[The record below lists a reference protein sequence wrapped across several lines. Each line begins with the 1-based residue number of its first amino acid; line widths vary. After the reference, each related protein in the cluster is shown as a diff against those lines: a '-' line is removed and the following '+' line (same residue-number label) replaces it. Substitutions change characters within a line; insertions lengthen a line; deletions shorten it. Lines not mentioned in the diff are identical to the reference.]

1 MTHHSDLVHCHHAED
16 CGACALLEV
25 SYASQLRHKEELLA
39 RAMGRYGAG
48 IEQKLEPCLPSP
60 YFDGY
65 RNRARMAVGL
75 SRHRENTTRLGYFRQ
90 GSREIVD
97 APDCQVLIPELLDTT
112 RAFRRLLERKTRS
125 FPRELRHIDVRC
137 GSDSRRQHLILVV
150 RSDTRPRLPI
160 DAIRQAC
167 RHVDGISLN
176 LNPSAGPTVLKG
188 AIESLWGSRE
198 IFVES
203 AGLRLRVSAGS
214 FFQVNLDV
222 LPEIH
227 RLMADFLGHGEC
239 LADLYSGVGT
249 HGLALRERFDRL
261 LFVEGVRA
269 AVADTKATLK
279 CYGIDH
285 ARVVARPVERSI
297 RDLLDA
303 RPDAVVMNPS
313 RAGATREVLD
323 ALATSEVRRVAYL
336 SCEPETL
343 ARDLDA
349 LVRQGFDLV
358 SLQPI
363 DMMPQ
368 TRQVE
373 ALALLERVRT
383 RP

>member
-1 MTHHSDLVHCHHAED
+1 MTPRPDPIHHRPGDD
-16 CGACALLEV
+16 YGTDALLGIEY
-25 SYASQLRHKEELLA
+25 SQQLRYKERVLG
-39 RAMGRYGAG
+39 RAMERHRDG
-48 IEQKLEPCLPSP
+48 IEGKMKPCLPSP
-60 YFDGY
+60 YTSGY
-65 RNRARMAVGL
+65 RNRGRMAVGL
-75 SRHRENTTRLGYFRQ
+75 SRHRDGEVRLGYFRPR
-90 GSREIVD
+90 SREIVD
-97 APDCQVLIPELLDTT
+97 ASDCQILIPELLDTT

-137 GSDSRRQHLILVV
+137 GSDPRHQHMILVV

-167 RHVDGISLN
+167 RYLDGISIN
-176 LNPSAGPTVLKG
+176 LNPSAGPYVLKG
-188 AIESLWGSRE
+188 PIEPLWGSRDL
-198 IFVES
+198 FVDS
-203 AGLRLRVSAGS
+203 TGLRLRVSAGS
-214 FFQVNLDV
+214 FFQVNLDI

-227 RLMADFLGHGEC
+227 RLMVDFLDHGEC

-249 HGLALRERFDRL
+249 HGLALRRRFDRL

-269 AVADTKATLK
+269 AVADTKATLER
-279 CYGIDH
+279 YGIDH

-297 RDLLDA
+297 DDLLDA

-323 ALATSEVRRVAYL
+323 ALGTSDVRRIAYL
-336 SCEPETL
+336 SCDPETL
-343 ARDLDA
+343 ARDLDL
-349 LVRQGFDLV
+349 LVRHGFHLV

-373 ALALLERVRT
+373 ALALLERVRS
-383 RP
+383 RR